1 MTVDLRAQLAGGD
14 RRSSGRAN
22 DVAALVVSDPRLCE
36 MLLALLRDAATIRSC
51 IVELC
56 GWLGLR
62 LDPEANQS
70 GATRISRPDSAVK
83 VLVIP
88 TDEQGR
94 GLAALLAAGKL
105 GVEKERR

>member
-1 MTVDLRAQLAGGD
+1 MSEVATSESDAELIARLR
-14 RRSSGRAN
+14 REN
-22 DVAALVVSDPRLCE
+22 
-36 MLLALLRDAATIRSC
+36 AATIRSC

-56 GWLGLR
+56 GWLGVS

-70 GATRISRPDSAVK
+70 GAMRISRPDSAVK

-88 TDEQGR
+88 TDEQVVIAR
-94 GLAALLAAGKL
+94 GLAGLLAAGKL